1 MRSQHLW
8 AGMAAVVAVGL
19 IAAQPSQAG
28 DRGYRAWD
36 RGADYRPA
44 YYQAQRVHRPRP
56 VVSGYFIADPY
67 AYRYEPRGYYP
78 YYDAGYW
85 RPICGAKLNC
95 VPRGYQPPY
104 WKAWGYPK
112 PWLNRPF
119 HRVYHGRI
127 YPWHW

>member
-8 AGMAAVVAVGL
+8 VGMAVILAAGL
-19 IAAQPSQAG
+19 ITAQPSHAG

-36 RGADYRPA
+36 RGNDYRPA
-44 YYQAQRVHRPRP
+44 YYPVRRAHRTRP
-56 VVSGYFIADPY
+56 VVSGYFVTDHY

-85 RPICGAKLNC
+85 RPHCGSKLSC
-95 VPRGYQPPY
+95 VPRRYQSPY
-104 WKAWGYPK
+104 WQAWGYPK
-112 PWLNRPF
+112 PWLNRSF